1 LSNISWSN
9 WSSTSLLPASASLRV
24 LNSGG
29 LSGRPVGFC
38 EAGPKLLP
46 NGLVQNPWLV
56 QLIGDGEVR
65 VAV

>member
-1 LSNISWSN
+1 LV
-9 WSSTSLLPASASLRV
+9 PASASLRA

-38 EAGPKLLP
+38 EAGPKPLP
-46 NGLVQNPWLV
+46 NGLVQNALLV
-56 QLIGDGEVR
+56 QVIGDGEVR